1 MLLSYKFHTMLLLLY
16 VITSP
21 NLKLIAHFHT
31 ELWSFKVVNLDV
43 CGSLVLS
50 NPVTYHESSLMTV
63 MLYIYC
69 MWPFVSLSSL
79 CNTTYTF
86 YNISVVHPFVSLSPT
101 YLLCCY
107 YLNFVM
113 SHISYFITY
122 MVCIQNRKVF
132 LFVASG
138 DFCTV

>member
-1 MLLSYKFHTMLLLLY
+1 
-16 VITSP
+16 
-21 NLKLIAHFHT
+21 
-31 ELWSFKVVNLDV
+31 
-43 CGSLVLS
+43 
-50 NPVTYHESSLMTV
+50 MTV

-69 MWPFVSLSSL
+69 KWPFVSLSSL
-79 CNTTYTF
+79 CNNTYTF

-138 DFCTV
+138 DFRTV